1 MPKQNPQKTLLSQP
15 KTHPAFMP
23 QAACYHPLR
32 AIGGDMAAIKTD
44 NLPVCGAIIK
54 GGFIGR
60 AVRAAFRASD
70 LQ

>member
-1 MPKQNPQKTLLSQP
+1 MLLSKP
-15 KTHPAFMP
+15 KAYPAFMP

-44 NLPVCGAIIK
+44 KLPVFAALIK

-60 AVRAAFRASD
+60 AVRAAFEASD